1 MRSNPDNKALLL
13 NEQVNLLFNAIPN
26 SVIANV
32 IGSLLAV
39 FMYKDVVS
47 PWRLYPWIGLLLLT
61 TLGRY
66 WHYHQF
72 RQTQPGPDT
81 SESWYNQFR
90 IGSLILAGV
99 VGSAG
104 FLLFV
109 YDSSLY
115 QLVLALMLVC
125 IASFAITTM
134 APSPDL
140 VILFLVLQLTPLTGS
155 LLLMHGYNGLYA
167 IWMVPVSLVMLAI
180 SSMRISRNI
189 KHNIVLT
196 LEARKRECDLQN
208 FQQRLALY
216 FQDTPLAAL
225 ELNPESVVV
234 KWNPAAEQIFGYS
247 RAEAEGQKLTT
258 LLASTRSHMQLDTL
272 WEDISNKRTSQQVI
286 LENRC
291 KNGAM
296 LQCEWL
302 NTPLIEA
309 DGKVIALISLIQN
322 VTERLENERIKQE
335 FISIVSHELRTPVT
349 SIKGSL
355 ALLDSGIMADDPTKS
370 SELIRIALDN
380 TNRLHMLVNDI
391 LDVEKLESGHLDY
404 HFINN
409 DLCQL
414 IKQVV
419 SANESLAVQANVKL
433 ICQLP
438 EVACLATIDPDRV
451 FQVLT
456 NILANAIKFSHA
468 DSAVTI
474 SLEVSGERAS
484 IGVRNFGEV
493 IPDQDRQKLFT
504 KFFQRDSTATRAKGG
519 SGLGLYICQKILA
532 EHHSRLDF
540 TSTAQDGTLFF
551 FFLPLSDNFSQ
562 RVMNV

>member
-1 MRSNPDNKALLL
+1 MRANPDNKALLL

-32 IGSLLAV
+32 IGCLLAV

-47 PWRLYPWIGLLLLT
+47 PWRLYPWIMLMLVT

-66 WHYHQF
+66 LHYRRF
-72 RQTQPGPDT
+72 RQINPGPDT
-81 SESWYNQFR
+81 CEVWFHQFR
-90 IGSLILAGV
+90 IGSLVLAGV
-99 VGSAG
+99 VGSSG

-109 YDSSLY
+109 YDNSLY

-134 APSPDL
+134 APSTDL
-140 VILFLVLQLTPLTGS
+140 VLLFLLLLLTPLTGS
-155 LLLMHGYNGLYA
+155 LLLMHGFRGLYA
-167 IWMVPVSLVMLAI
+167 IWMVPVALVMLAL
-180 SSMRISRNI
+180 SSVRICRNI
-189 KHNIVLT
+189 QHNIVLT
-196 LEARKRECDLQN
+196 LEARKREQDLQN

-225 ELNPESVVV
+225 ELNPLAEIV
-234 KWNPAAEQIFGYS
+234 KWNPAAEQMFGYS

-258 LLASTRSHMQLDTL
+258 LLASTRSQSALDNL
-272 WEDISNKRTSQQVI
+272 WTSIFNKRASEQVI

-291 KNGAM
+291 KNGAL

-309 DGKVIALISLIQN
+309 DGKVIAVISLVQN
-322 VTERLENERIKQE
+322 VTQRLENERIKQE

-355 ALLDSGIMADDPTKS
+355 ALLASGIMDDDAEKS
-370 SELIRIALDN
+370 EDLLQMALSN

-391 LDVEKLESGHLDY
+391 LDVEKLESGRMDY
-404 HFINN
+404 RFGKH
-409 DLCQL
+409 DLCKL
-414 IKQVV
+414 IRQVV
-419 SANESLAVQANVKL
+419 AANESLAIHTNLKL
-433 ICQLP
+433 VSNLP
-438 EVACLATIDPDRV
+438 ETPCIATIDPDRI

-456 NILANAIKFSHA
+456 NILANAIKFSHP

-474 SLEVSGERAS
+474 SLEQSGGRAKLS
-484 IGVRNFGEV
+484 VHNFGEV
-493 IPDQDRQKLFT
+493 IPDSDRQKLFT

-532 EHHSRLDF
+532 EHQSRLDF
-540 TSTAQDGTLFF
+540 TSTTRDGTLFF
-551 FFLPLSDNFSQ
+551 FYLSLSDS
-562 RVMNV
+562 

>member
-1 MRSNPDNKALLL
+1 MRANPDNKALLL

-32 IGSLLAV
+32 IGSLLAI
-39 FMYKDVVS
+39 FMYRDVVS
-47 PWRLYPWIGLLLLT
+47 PWRLYPWIGLMLLT
-61 TLGRY
+61 TFGRY
-66 WHYHQF
+66 LHYCQF
-72 RQTQPGPDT
+72 RNKQPGPDAI
-81 SESWYNQFR
+81 ERWFQQFR
-90 IGSLILAGV
+90 IGALLLAGV

-140 VILFLVLQLTPLTGS
+140 VILFLVLLLTPLTGS
-155 LLLMHGYNGLYA
+155 LLLMHGFNGLYA
-167 IWMVPVSLVMLAI
+167 IWMVPVSLVMLAV

-189 KHNIVLT
+189 EHNIVLT
-196 LEARKRECDLQN
+196 LEARKRESDLQN

-225 ELNPESVVV
+225 ELNPQSVVV
-234 KWNPAAEQIFGYS
+234 KWNPAAEQIFGYT
-247 RAEAEGQKLTT
+247 RAEAEGQPLTT
-258 LLASTRSHMQLDTL
+258 LLASTRSHAQLDTL
-272 WEDISNKRTSQQVI
+272 WTNICNKRTSQQVI

-291 KNGAM
+291 KSGAL

-309 DGKVIALISLIQN
+309 DGKVIAVISLIQN

-355 ALLDSGIMADDPTKS
+355 ALLDSGIMADDAEKS
-370 SELIRIALDN
+370 RELLKVALAN

-391 LDVEKLESGHLDY
+391 LDVEKLESGHIDY
-404 HFINN
+404 RFVKS
-409 DLCQL
+409 DLCAL
-414 IKQVV
+414 IRQVV
-419 SANESLAVQANVKL
+419 SANESLAVQTNLKL
-433 ICQLP
+433 NCVLP
-438 EVACLATIDPDRV
+438 ETQCIANIDPDRV

-468 DSAVTI
+468 DSEVTI
-474 SLEVSGERAS
+474 SLEVLGERAKIS
-484 IGVRNFGEV
+484 VRNFGEV
-493 IPDQDRQKLFT
+493 IPDHDRQKLFT

-532 EHHSRLDF
+532 EHQSRLDF
-540 TSTAQDGTLFF
+540 TSTTQDGTLFF
-551 FFLPLSDNFSQ
+551 FFVSLSE
-562 RVMNV
+562 R